1 MTELLN
7 KLCSL
12 SGVSGAEDSVRDF
25 IRTRAIT
32 FADDIRTDA
41 MGNLMVFRKG
51 KRSTKKPLMIT
62 AHMDEVGF
70 IIKRI
75 TDDGMLKFGFVG
87 GIDPRVVIGR
97 HVRFGDTIGV
107 VGIKAVHLTSV
118 EDRKHTPDVKDLYID
133 IGACSKSEAEN
144 KVELGDYG
152 VFDSDFSEFGDGLV
166 KSKALDNRI
175 GCTVLL
181 QLLRKT
187 PPVDTWFVF
196 TVQEEVG
203 LRGATTAAFAIDPA
217 LCINIEGTAAADLP
231 EVKPYNR
238 ACAIRKG
245 VVLPFMDKSA
255 IYDEKLF
262 NLLRKIADDEQIQ
275 WQTKTAIS
283 GSTDIGAI
291 HKSLEGIPCAC
302 VAAPVR
308 YIHSANCVAAIQDI
322 HCVLHLMQAFI
333 SKFNDKTDFI

>member
-51 KRSTKKPLMIT
+51 KRSTKKPLMLT

-118 EDRKHTPDVKDLYID
+118 EDRKHTPDVKDLY
-133 IGACSKSEAEN
+133 
-144 KVELGDYG
+144 
-152 VFDSDFSEFGDGLV
+152 
-166 KSKALDNRI
+166 
-175 GCTVLL
+175 
-181 QLLRKT
+181 
-187 PPVDTWFVF
+187 
-196 TVQEEVG
+196 
-203 LRGATTAAFAIDPA
+203 
-217 LCINIEGTAAADLP
+217 
-231 EVKPYNR
+231 
-238 ACAIRKG
+238 
-245 VVLPFMDKSA
+245 
-255 IYDEKLF
+255 
-262 NLLRKIADDEQIQ
+262 
-275 WQTKTAIS
+275 
-283 GSTDIGAI
+283 
-291 HKSLEGIPCAC
+291 SLESP
-302 VAAPVR
+302 
-308 YIHSANCVAAIQDI
+308 
-322 HCVLHLMQAFI
+322 
-333 SKFNDKTDFI
+333 

>member
-12 SGVSGAEDSVRDF
+12 PGVSGAEDSVRDF

-41 MGNLMVFRKG
+41 MGNLMVFRAG
-51 KRSTKKPLMIT
+51 KRSTTKPLMLT

-70 IIKRI
+70 IVKRI

-97 HVRFGDTIGV
+97 RVCFGKVSGV
-107 VGIKAVHLTSV
+107 IGIKAVHLTSQ
-118 EDRKHTPDVKDLYID
+118 EERKHTPDAKDLYID
-133 IGACSKSEAEN
+133 IGACSKSEAES
-144 KVELGDYG
+144 KVNIGDYG
-152 VFDSDFSEFGDGLV
+152 VFDSDFLEFGDDLI
-166 KSKALDNRI
+166 KAKALDDRI
-175 GCTVLL
+175 GCAVLL

-187 PPVDTWFVF
+187 PHVDTWFVF

-203 LRGATTAAFAIDPA
+203 FRGATTAAFSIDPA
-217 LCINIEGTAAADLP
+217 LCINVEGTAAA
-231 EVKPYNR
+231 EIKPYNR
-238 ACAIRKG
+238 SCAIRNG
-245 VVLPFMDKSA
+245 AVLPFMDKSA
-255 IYDEKLF
+255 IYDQKLLKF
-262 NLLRKIADDEQIQ
+262 LCNIADNEHIN
-275 WQTKTAIS
+275 WQTKTTVS

-291 HKSLEGIPCAC
+291 HKSLTGVPCAC

-308 YIHSANCVAAIQDI
+308 YIHSSVCVAALEDI
-322 HCVLHLMQAFI
+322 KNVLYLLQAFLEQ
-333 SKFNDKTDFI
+333 FNNKTDFI